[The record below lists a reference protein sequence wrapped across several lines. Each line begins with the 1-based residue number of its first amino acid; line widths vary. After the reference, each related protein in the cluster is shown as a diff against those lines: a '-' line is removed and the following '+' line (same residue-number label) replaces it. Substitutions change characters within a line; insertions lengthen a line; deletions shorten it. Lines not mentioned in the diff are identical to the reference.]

1 MRARRPE
8 EEQGNQSGRVTMRA
22 GRPEEE
28 QGNQSGA
35 LIPTA

>member
-1 MRARRPE
+1 MRAAMPE
-8 EEQGNQSGRVTMRA
+8 EEQGNQSRRVTMRA

-28 QGNQSGA
+28 QGNQSEA